1 MYIINVLHMIYF
13 LEKRCF
19 FIFQQVI
26 KKYGKTIALPGIVF
40 VILLYFF
47 LQKNDSNEQQLEVIT
62 TIPQEQT
69 EQLNSD
75 DEHEDRLVV
84 NKVIVD
90 VKGAVN
96 TPGVYELTTEERVI
110 DAIKKA
116 GGYTEEAESK
126 LVNHAQRLQDEMV
139 IYIPKKGE
147 EISTFEVD
155 PTQVVNMPS
164 DNSNSSGKV
173 NINVADETALTTL
186 PGIGPSKAQ
195 AIIAYRE
202 DVGSFKSIEDL
213 KNVSGI
219 GDKTYDKLKDFID
232 IK

>member
-1 MYIINVLHMIYF
+1 
-13 LEKRCF
+13 
-19 FIFQQVI
+19 QVI
-26 KKYGKTIALPGIVF
+26 KKYGKAIALPGIVS

-47 LQKNDSNEQQLEVIT
+47 LQKTDSNEQQLEVIT

-69 EQLNSD
+69 EQLNSE
-75 DEHEDRLVV
+75 DEQQEQLVV

-96 TPGVYELTTEERVI
+96 FPGVYELTTEERVI

-116 GGYTEEAESK
+116 GGYTEGAESK

-147 EISTFEVD
+147 EVGTLEMD

-164 DNSNSSGKV
+164 DNSSSASKV
-173 NINVADETALTTL
+173 NINSADETALTTL

-219 GDKTYDKLKDFID
+219 GDKTYDKLKDLID
-232 IK
+232 VK

>member
-147 EISTFEVD
+147 EISTFEVN

>member
-1 MYIINVLHMIYF
+1 MIYF